1 MTTTGGAAI
10 PAATRID
17 REPVLDSAH
26 GAPDDYGGCN
36 QWWWIGEVRWIE
48 GNSTMAAHK
57 RSLTV
62 GIESQISGLGP
73 GGHGEALTRRE
84 LDVLSAIRSGS
95 TNREIAASLGIA
107 VSTVKRHVE
116 HILEKLEARNRAQAV
131 AVLRDSR
138 VAVVPVRSDQPS

>member
-1 MTTTGGAAI
+1 
-10 PAATRID
+10 
-17 REPVLDSAH
+17 
-26 GAPDDYGGCN
+26 
-36 QWWWIGEVRWIE
+36 
-48 GNSTMAAHK
+48 MAAHK

-62 GIESQISGLGP
+62 GIEIQISGLGP